1 MTGFDDILKEA
12 WKGEARQATRH
23 ELDRRVRRQR
33 GRQRLLRTLEVALT
47 LLAVLVFG
55 HALVSGDAGPSHWLL
70 LPFYL
75 VFLPAAWVFILRAP
89 RRSDRDVAESVQSYA
104 LLRIAQLR
112 TGLRDLWFARASAWA
127 LLAYAIAA
135 SAVAWILGG
144 DDWRAAGLTL
154 LCASLAWI
162 AGISWFGRRRR
173 RTLLREYR
181 SMRSLAAR

>member
-1 MTGFDDILKEA
+1 MDFDDMLKDA
-12 WKGEARQATRH
+12 WQAQAVPAAQALLH
-23 ELDRRVRRQR
+23 RRVQRQR
-33 GRQRLLRTLEVALT
+33 WRHRLLRALEVALT
-47 LLAVLVFG
+47 VIAVLVFG
-55 HALVSGDAGPSHWLL
+55 QALADGRLSPSHWLL

-75 VFLPAAWVFILRAP
+75 VFLPAAWAFILRAP
-89 RRSDRDVAESVQSYA
+89 RRSDRAVAESVQSYA

-127 LLAYAIAA
+127 LLAYATAA